1 MQVDFYQVSRDPAE
15 AIVAMLAEKTLAAGQ
30 RLLVVAEGASRLEA
44 IGQALWSHPGRP
56 GAPSFLANGRAGEGH
71 EPRQPILL
79 SETLEPANGA
89 RFVALADGVWRDE
102 AADPARFDRAF
113 LVFDAATLDAAR
125 ACWRALGQREELT
138 RNFWKQEGGRWAKA
152 G

>member
-15 AIVAMLAEKTLAAGQ
+15 AIVAMLAEKTLATGQ
-30 RLLVVAEGASRLEA
+30 RLLVVAEGPDRLEA
-44 IGQALWSHPGRP
+44 IGQALWSHAGRA
-56 GAPSFLANGRAGEGH
+56 GAPSFLANGRSGAGH

-79 SETLEPANGA
+79 AETVDPANGA
-89 RFVALADGVWRDE
+89 RFVAMADGLWREE

-125 ACWRALGQREELT
+125 ACWRSLGQHEGLT
-138 RNFWKQEGGRWAKA
+138 RNFWKQEAGRWVKA
-152 G
+152 A